1 MRIQVLPFVW
11 MKFRYGLFHENK
23 DTQLIASTLSHRDQ
37 VIDLAQQKLK
47 QKPVYI
53 DTETTGLNRS
63 DEIIEISIVND
74 DGALIFSKL
83 VKPSQPIPKEAEKIH
98 GITNEMVRSAQA
110 WPTLWPVI
118 RNHLYGRVIAA
129 YNAPFDLRLME
140 QSHARYR
147 LPWREKM
154 DFLDVLSLFSEYR
167 GEWDQIRGSYRFYK
181 LEEAGDYFK
190 IPFPNAHRSTADA
203 LLTRAVLHCI
213 AGKPY

>member
-1 MRIQVLPFVW
+1 
-11 MKFRYGLFHENK
+11 LF
-23 DTQLIASTLSHRDQ
+23 TSTLSHRDQ
-37 VIDLAQQKLK
+37 VIALAQQKLE

-63 DEIIEISIVND
+63 DEIIEISIID
-74 DGALIFSKL
+74 HDGTLLFSKL
-83 VKPSQPIPKEAEKIH
+83 VKPSQPIPKEPERIH
-98 GITNEMVRSAQA
+98 GISNDMVRSAQA

-129 YNAPFDLRLME
+129 YNAPFDSRMME
-140 QSHARYR
+140 QSHARYH

-154 DFLDVLSLFSEYR
+154 VFLVVLTLFSEYR
-167 GEWDQIRGSYRFYK
+167 GEWDQTRGSYRFFK
-181 LEEAGDYFK
+181 LEEAGVYFK
-190 IPFPNAHRSTADA
+190 IPLPNAHRSTADA